1 MATRYER
8 VYNDM
13 KEELENIKDNHGYAN
28 ISNSFGHFI
37 LKMTFGITEEE
48 CAECNTDG
56 ADDNGID
63 AIYIEQ
69 NNTVHFFQFK
79 FPESSKT
86 ISKGVS
92 EDEILK
98 LCNGVEAFTGNDDSF
113 NSLSWNDLLKDKR
126 DEFLDAE
133 IYNFKLWI
141 VRYSNKEISKNALN
155 KLRNFTSRYMRETG
169 NKIDYECILAQE
181 CLKLY
186 ENNIKNVWPDF
197 KLFYKKNLSPF
208 SDEKAT
214 VTSAYVTLKS
224 IFDVFSPIQDS
235 IFEGNVRYLNL
246 NSRINDGI
254 KNTILSEFEY
264 FHLLNNGITI
274 VCRDCNDNT
283 AKSLLDVRSGTIING
298 AQTVGTIINT
308 LKELDESAREK
319 YDKSFVFVKIISF
332 SKDEDLV
339 NEMVYTLNT
348 QNQMKNSYTI
358 ANDLIIKQLQSRIN
372 QETEYFLEVKNNEYN
387 YLKINEPGFNKLT
400 RNKID
405 IETFIQVYTAFYN
418 IDGMANLAKN
428 SKASLFNND
437 NVQKIINEL
446 NFEDSILAYSV
457 YLKLM
462 DIIKEYRAYRKN
474 HDKKEILDTLDIE
487 ENSIDEYRYLNT
499 GNILVLF
506 VIGLV
511 YSEMELDPYKNII
524 PVIKTLKIL
533 FKKESNLS
541 NATRIKETFEKCEKL
556 VKKFKVENDIIVVP
570 KKVDISKL

>member
-8 VYNDM
+8 VYNDL
-13 KEELENIKDNHGYAN
+13 KEELENIKDNCKYTN
-28 ISNSFGHFI
+28 ISTAFGHFI

-48 CAECNTDG
+48 CSECNTDG
-56 ADDNGID
+56 IDDNGID
-63 AIYIEQ
+63 AIYIEE
-69 NNTVHFFQFK
+69 NRTVHFFQFK
-79 FPESSKT
+79 FPESSKS
-86 ISKGVS
+86 ISNGVS
-92 EDEILK
+92 EAEILK
-98 LCNGVEAFTGNDDSF
+98 LCSGVEAFTGNDDLF
-113 NSLSWNDLLKDKR
+113 NSLSWNTLLKDKR

-133 IYNFKLWI
+133 IYNFKLWV
-141 VRYSNKEISKNALN
+141 VRYSNREIMENTLSKLKA
-155 KLRNFTSRYMRETG
+155 FTDRYMKTTG
-169 NKIDYECILAQE
+169 NKIEYECILAQE

-208 SDEKAT
+208 SDEKAS
-214 VTSAYVTLKS
+214 VTSAYVTLKN

-235 IFEGNVRYLNL
+235 VFEGNVRYLNL

-254 KNTILSEFEY
+254 KNTILNEPEY

-274 VCRDCNDNT
+274 VCNDCNDNT
-283 AKSLLDVRSGTIING
+283 AKSLLDVKNGTIING

-308 LKELDESAREK
+308 LKGLDENEREK

-358 ANDLIIKQLQSRIN
+358 ANDLAIKQLQSKIN
-372 QETEYFLEVKNNEYN
+372 QDTEYFLEVKNNEYN
-387 YLKINEPGFNKLT
+387 YLKINDPGFNKLA

-418 IDGMANLAKN
+418 IDHMANLAKN
-428 SKASLFNND
+428 SKASLFSND

-446 NFEDSILAYSV
+446 SFEESMLAYGV

-474 HDKKEILDTLDIE
+474 HDKKEFLVTLDIE

-499 GNILVLF
+499 GNILILF

-511 YSEMELDPYKNII
+511 YSKKELDPYKNII
-524 PVIKTLKIL
+524 PVIKALRIL
-533 FKKESNLS
+533 FRKESNLS
-541 NATRIKETFEKCEKL
+541 NATKIKETFDKCEKL
-556 VKKFKVENDIIVVP
+556 VEKFKVENDIIVVP
-570 KKVDISKL
+570 KKVDLSKL